1 MKYFI
6 GADLG
11 TSSVKL
17 ILLSLGGEIV
27 KSTVKYYSVSY
38 PRPGWSEQSPT
49 DWWQA
54 FADGVRELSFGVSG
68 ISDIAVAGQ
77 MHGLV
82 LLDDADKVIRPMFF
96 EYPEDGRCY
105 TLDSRYM
112 FGEDIIFAPIVNKGQ
127 TVKSVYIPDGEW
139 ILTKDKTVYT
149 KGTYEIT
156 AEINEFVAFVRKGAD
171 VINCF

>member
-17 ILLSLGGEIV
+17 ILLSDEGKTVDSI
-27 KSTVKYYSVSY
+27 VKYYSVSY
-38 PRPGWSEQSPT
+38 PHPGWSEQQPT

-82 LLDDADKVIRPMFF
+82 LLDDADKVIRPMLF